1 MKQAIKYLPL
11 LFFLILTITLFQF
24 LDKKDDGQLPSA
36 LLDKQFP
43 SFYLPK
49 LESEELVSQKDFI
62 KSPYLLNV
70 WATWWSSCVAEFPF
84 IRDLENKYQDDLNVI
99 FVSGDWLEQE
109 EDVIKFLKKMKITDE
124 LFIKDQP
131 DEEFI
136 NGIHLEWTGTL
147 PFTIVFGKL
156 SGSIVDFWENSD
168 SEERFIKAVERAI
181 ML

>member
-1 MKQAIKYLPL
+1 
-11 LFFLILTITLFQF
+11 
-24 LDKKDDGQLPSA
+24 
-36 LLDKQFP
+36 
-43 SFYLPK
+43 
-49 LESEELVSQKDFI
+49 
-62 KSPYLLNV
+62 
-70 WATWWSSCVAEFPF
+70 
-84 IRDLENKYQDDLNVI
+84 LNVI